1 MVTKTAKLLSLLLP
15 IGILLSFSLTILGSI
30 NQIYLEQQA
39 ISIVV
44 AGIIFLF
51 FSIVDYRV
59 FTLVPWAL
67 YAIANISLVATFL
80 FGSFSRGS
88 IRWIDLGFIRFQPSE
103 FAKPLLIIFFAVL
116 MSRLVNTPKKYTLL
130 LLSMV
135 PPMALIFLQPDLGST
150 LIVAAVLGSQLIA
163 SNIPKKYLLWTIA
176 AVLIVS
182 PMLWSVLRPYQKE
195 RVMSFVAPESDPLG
209 SGYNAIQAVISV
221 GSGKVLGRG
230 LGQGTQSQLKFLPE
244 RQTDF
249 IFASISEEFGFLGS
263 ATIIA
268 AYCWLLVSII
278 RFATSANDEVGRL
291 ISVATFFVIL
301 LQAFVNIG
309 MNVGILPIT
318 GITLPLVSLGGSSL
332 ISIAVLLGVMTNI
345 QQSHVIA
352 RPSLEIK

>member
-1 MVTKTAKLLSLLLP
+1 VTKTAKLLSILLP
-15 IGILLSFSLTILGSI
+15 IAILLSFSLTILGSI

-39 ISIVV
+39 ISIIV
-44 AGIIFLF
+44 AGIIFVF
-51 FSIVDYRV
+51 FSILDYRV
-59 FTLVPWAL
+59 FALIPWSL

-88 IRWIDLGFIRFQPSE
+88 IRWIDLGFIRFQQSE

-116 MSRLVNTPKKYTLL
+116 MSKAINTPKKYIQLL
-130 LLSMV
+130 LIMM
-135 PPMALIFLQPDLGST
+135 PPLALIFLQPDLGST
-150 LIVAAVLGSQLIA
+150 LIVGAVLGSQLLA
-163 SNIPKKYLLWTIA
+163 SSIPKKYLVMTVVTA
-176 AVLIVS
+176 LIVS
-182 PMLWSVLRPYQKE
+182 PLLWSVLRPYQKE
-195 RVMSFVAPESDPLG
+195 RVMSFIAPASDPLG

-221 GSGKVLGRG
+221 GSGKVMGRG

-268 AYCWLLVSII
+268 AYCWLLASII
-278 RFATSANDEVGRL
+278 RFAITANDEVGRL
-291 ISVATFFVIL
+291 TSVGTFFVIL

-309 MNVGILPIT
+309 MNIGLLPIT

-345 QQSHVIA
+345 QQSHEIH

>member
-1 MVTKTAKLLSLLLP
+1 MTKTTKLLSILLP

-39 ISIVV
+39 ISIVI
-44 AGIIFLF
+44 AGIVFLF
-51 FSIVDYRV
+51 FSILDYRI
-59 FTLVPWAL
+59 FTIVPWAL
-67 YAIANISLVATFL
+67 YGIANISLIATFI

-103 FAKPLLIIFFAVL
+103 FAKPLLVVFFAVL
-116 MSRLVNTPKKYTLL
+116 MSRVINTPIKYVRLL
-130 LLSMV
+130 AYMV
-135 PPMALIFLQPDLGST
+135 LPLALIFLQPDLGST
-150 LIVAAVLGSQLIA
+150 LIVAAVLGSQLIV
-163 SNIPKKYLLWTIA
+163 SKTPKKYLLLTIA
-176 AVLIVS
+176 TVLVLS
-182 PMLWSVLRPYQKE
+182 PLIWSVLRPYQKE
-195 RVMSFVAPESDPLG
+195 RIASFVTPANDPLG

-268 AYCWLLVSII
+268 AYIWLLSSIVH
-278 RFATSANDEVGRL
+278 FAATANDEVGRL
-291 ISVATFFVIL
+291 ISVGTFFVII

-309 MNVGILPIT
+309 MNIGLLPIT

-332 ISIAVLLGVMTNI
+332 ISIAVLLGIMTNI
-345 QQSHVIA
+345 QQTHVII